1 MAEKPILEV
10 PVTFHKGRGAGSN
23 VRSRFEQWTREVDY
37 AHLPEG
43 EASQDDEELPIRTE
57 VLSSRATRI
66 ISRNTSPD
74 IPFEQ
79 SINPFQGCEH
89 GCVYCYARP
98 THAYLGL
105 SPGIDFETKVFAKTN
120 AAALLEKELDSATY
134 QPALIALGA
143 NTDPYQPIERKL
155 EITRAIVE
163 VLTRRRVPFSV
174 TTKNALVT
182 RDIDLLAPAAERG
195 LCRVN
200 VSLATLEPSLARI
213 MDPRASSPESRLR
226 AMEKMSSA
234 GIPVSVFASPM
245 IPTINDVEL
254 ERILKASAEAGA
266 TYASMILLRLPREV
280 LDLFVEWLEGHF
292 PLRAKHVMSLIS
304 QARGGKD
311 YDSNFF
317 ARMKGSGPY
326 AQLLTQRFSRA
337 CSKYGLKRS
346 ASAPVDTSQFVRAP
360 RIEES
365 QVSLF

>member
-1 MAEKPILEV
+1 MDEELIPEV

-23 VRSRFEQWTREVDY
+23 ARSRFERWTREVDNS
-37 AHLPEG
+37 HRPEG
-43 EASQDDEELPIRTE
+43 NDESEDVPLPIRTE
-57 VLSSRATRI
+57 VFHSRAKKI
-66 ISRNTSPD
+66 ISRNNSPD

-98 THAYLGL
+98 THAYVGL
-105 SPGIDFETKVFAKTN
+105 SPGIDFETKVFAKMN
-120 AAALLEKELDSATY
+120 AAELLEKELDSSTY
-134 QPALIALGA
+134 EPALIALGA

-182 RDIDLLAPAAERG
+182 RDIDFLAPAAERG

-200 VSLATLEPSLARI
+200 VSLATLQPSLARI

-226 AMEKMSSA
+226 AIEKMSRA
-234 GIPVSVFASPM
+234 GIPVSVFVSPM

-326 AQLLTQRFSRA
+326 AQLLSQRFSRA

-346 ASAPVDTSQFVRAP
+346 ATAPVDTSQFVRPP
-360 RIEES
+360 RLEDS
-365 QVSLF
+365 QWSLF